1 MLSKYYLID
10 RMRVLV
16 VDKNSYRVRIM
27 IQFIYLQTVSR
38 SAMNRRTSQNQR
50 KVRVSKIFRRQPKKK
65 VVEQPKKEVEE
76 ASCCLRIQRC
86 GCGN

>member
-1 MLSKYYLID
+1 
-10 RMRVLV
+10 MRVLV

-50 KVRVSKIFRRQPKKK
+50 KVRVSKNFRRQPKKK
-65 VVEQPKKEVEE
+65 DVEQPKEEDVE
-76 ASCCLRIQRC
+76 ASCQIQGC

>member
-16 VDKNSYRVRIM
+16 VDKNSYRMRIM
-27 IQFIYLQTVSR
+27 TRFIYLQTVPR

-65 VVEQPKKEVEE
+65 VVEQPKEEVVDV
-76 ASCCLRIQRC
+76 SCQIQGC

>member
-10 RMRVLV
+10 RVRVLV

-65 VVEQPKKEVEE
+65 VVEQPKEEVVD
-76 ASCCLRIQRC
+76 ASCQIQGC

>member
-16 VDKNSYRVRIM
+16 VDKNSYRVQIM
-27 IQFIYLQTVSR
+27 TQFIYVQTIPR
-38 SAMNRRTSQNQR
+38 SVMNRRTSQNQR

-65 VVEQPKKEVEE
+65 VVEQPKEEVVDT
-76 ASCCLRIQRC
+76 SCQIQGC